1 MIKIGLTGNIAA
13 GKSEVE
19 KIFKKLGFPTISADD
34 IVHNLFENNIEVKNK
49 VVKAFGEF
57 DILSNGKL
65 DRKKLGKIVFS
76 DMTKK
81 KEIENIIH
89 PVVVKEI
96 FSFFDKN
103 KDEKLVLVD
112 IPLLF
117 EGHFEYLVDKIIL
130 VYANDKI
137 RFERIKKRN
146 NLEDEYIEKI
156 MKSQLNQDL
165 KKEKSDIVIINE
177 NKSLEELEKEIKE
190 IVKNI

>member
-1 MIKIGLTGNIAA
+1 MIKLGLTGNIAA
-13 GKSEVE
+13 GKTEIE
-19 KIFKKLGFPTISADD
+19 KIFKNLGFPTISADD
-34 IVHNLFENNIEVKNK
+34 IVHDLFEYNENVKEK
-49 VVKAFGEF
+49 ILKTFGKF
-57 DILSNGKL
+57 DILTNNKI

-76 DMTKK
+76 DFNKK

-103 KDEKLVLVD
+103 KNEKLILVD

-130 VYANDKI
+130 VYADDKI

-146 NLEDEYIEKI
+146 ALDDEYIEKI
-156 MKSQLNQDL
+156 MKSQLNQNL

-177 NKSLEELEKEIKE
+177 NKTLTDLESEVKEI
-190 IVKNI
+190 IKNL